1 MVKNITVVMYSDP
14 HQPFYYPGSDVKGA
28 VTVSTDTPK
37 DYDSIGVKL
46 YGRADVQWTVRDG
59 NRSRTYSNI
68 VIYIK
73 RRYILWS
80 KENSPVDK
88 LPRGEHTFPFQY
100 QLPQNIP
107 PSFEGTVGRV
117 RYEIRVK
124 VVRSGLLKANH
135 KASTFLAVRE
145 HADLLRLCMEPRM
158 YDKSS
163 RVSCL
168 CFNFGSINMTC
179 NVPRTGFSPGD
190 VIPLGVH
197 IENLTTKI
205 VYIQALLKRY
215 DIYIA
220 RGGSTNRP
228 RGQFCSVNSPPIQAG
243 EIASYDTHQTL
254 QIPEEAPAT
263 IRNCSCISVEYTLV
277 IRAIIPMAP
286 NVKVKIPI
294 VVQSNS

>member
-1 MVKNITVVMYSDP
+1 LWTK
-14 HQPFYYPGSDVKGA
+14 
-28 VTVSTDTPK
+28 VT
-37 DYDSIGVKL
+37 
-46 YGRADVQWTVRDG
+46 
-59 NRSRTYSNI
+59 
-68 VIYIK
+68 
-73 RRYILWS
+73 
-80 KENSPVDK
+80 SPVGW

-107 PSFEGTVGRV
+107 PSFEGTVGSV
-117 RYEIRVK
+117 RYEIRAK

-135 KASTFLAVRE
+135 RASTFLAVRE

-190 VIPLGVH
+190 VIPLSVH

-205 VYIQALLKRY
+205 IHIKAFLKRY
-215 DIYIA
+215 DIYFA
-220 RGGSTNRP
+220 SGGRTNRL
-228 RGQFCSVNSPPIQAG
+228 RMRFHSVNSPPIQAG
-243 EIASYDTHQTL
+243 EITSYDTHQTL
-254 QIPEEAPAT
+254 QIPEEVSAT

-277 IRAIIPMAP
+277 IRAVIPMAS
-286 NVKVKIPI
+286 NVTVKISI
-294 VVQSNS
+294 VVQPNSE